1 MPPLQNIVNFCKK
14 QYFLKECHACFIILS
29 VRTKEKI
36 QMKKILL
43 YLAIAFLCAC
53 SNSELESNVAQNPP
67 LDRPNTEFAYKE
79 SMGDSILPYFE
90 FDEQGNKIQFFKESS
105 LKKDAS
111 RGVLVLDSLGE
122 FLNMEASYAKRIA
135 ENADY
140 SHSIKRP
147 LDYICPTS
155 WLAMNED
162 YKTIML
168 SNGDTLLS
176 DKILFDNCE
185 YTGFTCNNCNDSSDN
200 DPYLDALKVLKKSVE
215 NLDYSSKVTVEIY
228 PYKMIASSF
237 VTNIKLLYSSAGS
250 ETYFQKRQRVW
261 RGISKGMVWRW
272 ASFDPDRNGIRTY
285 CFNKCVHEESYG
297 GLYSSF
303 ECSDTKKETDLDTCC
318 DTEDITVRCKLSFP
332 FQGGIKVSANVSTKN
347 GVSAVPINDPE
358 DLKAY
363 TNKPGINV
371 VTEYNGAVIGLHY
384 VRHGNHEFKART
396 SKNAPEKLR
405 KLILQKYKLSYR

>member
-1 MPPLQNIVNFCKK
+1 
-14 QYFLKECHACFIILS
+14 
-29 VRTKEKI
+29 
-36 QMKKILL
+36 MKKILL

-67 LDRPNTEFAYKE
+67 LDKPNTEFAYKE

-200 DPYLDALKVLKKSVE
+200 DPYLDEPARFRSGRYRL
-215 NLDYSSKVTVEIY
+215 
-228 PYKMIASSF
+228 
-237 VTNIKLLYSSAGS
+237 S
-250 ETYFQKRQRVW
+250 EQSIV
-261 RGISKGMVWRW
+261 
-272 ASFDPDRNGIRTY
+272 A
-285 CFNKCVHEESYG
+285 G
-297 GLYSSF
+297 GLYSGAADCPGPISVPRQSGPVLWIRDSF
-303 ECSDTKKETDLDTCC
+303 C
-318 DTEDITVRCKLSFP
+318 P
-332 FQGGIKVSANVSTKN
+332 
-347 GVSAVPINDPE
+347 
-358 DLKAY
+358 
-363 TNKPGINV
+363 
-371 VTEYNGAVIGLHY
+371 
-384 VRHGNHEFKART
+384 
-396 SKNAPEKLR
+396 
-405 KLILQKYKLSYR
+405 